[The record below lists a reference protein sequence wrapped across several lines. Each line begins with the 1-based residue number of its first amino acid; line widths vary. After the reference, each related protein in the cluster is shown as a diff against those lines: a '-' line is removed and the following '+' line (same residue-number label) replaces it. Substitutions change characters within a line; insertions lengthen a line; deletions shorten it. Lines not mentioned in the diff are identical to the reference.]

1 MKMSEA
7 RLVKLTPSDSWG
19 GAGLLG
25 VTIRLD
31 NYGDA
36 DERLIRVLAVER
48 NSPAAIAGLVPHKD
62 YLLGTTTT
70 SLDAH
75 THVLAQLIQ
84 QHQDEVLEFYVYNMD
99 SDVVRVVAILPTYRW
114 GGRGLLGAELGTGY
128 LHRLPSST
136 RHTAGTAVYRKIRTA
151 PDQPRTKS
159 SHQDSRGPVTRME
172 YEPQLEM
179 EQEEEEENHGSNETE
194 AAPQQESQFS
204 PGTPAKESE
213 AVPSPSNG
221 TASRLQLPRPPVSP
235 YVSGNLAMSP
245 DAAVGLRQLEPPLE
259 SHDETALTPSAL
271 FPPNSPYLDP
281 PSHDTPAKIASS
293 PPVSVPA
300 ASSLRSS
307 AGSFGVEEIEQ
318 VFARKPSPTV
328 STETPLQPATP
339 TAISLP
345 EQVSPPQ
352 EARASLAS
360 PPSSTP
366 ETLPSPAVVSET
378 VPAPVSPFG
387 EPKAPPLPPP
397 PPAPPVAPSNVG
409 AMSFASTLPLQPKAA
424 PYMNTTAAVSSPTA
438 ARTAVGGASTASYF
452 FPPPPR
458 MSGVAP
464 RVGGLSSNLDN
475 SSGSGRHSQLQHH
488 APVAS
493 ASSSVQTMSQY
504 QQYPSRT

>member
-136 RHTAGTAVYRKIRTA
+136 RHTTGTAVYRKIRTA
-151 PDQPRTKS
+151 LDQPRTTTS
-159 SHQDSRGPVTRME
+159 SQDSRGPVTRME

-179 EQEEEEENHGSNETE
+179 EQEEEEEHHGSNETE

-204 PGTPAKESE
+204 PGTPAKES
-213 AVPSPSNG
+213 VPSPSNG
-221 TASRLQLPRPPVSP
+221 TAPRLQLPRPPVSP
-235 YVSGNLAMSP
+235 YVSGNLTVSP

-259 SHDETALTPSAL
+259 SHDEATLTPSAL

-318 VFARKPSPTV
+318 VFARKPSPAV
-328 STETPLQPATP
+328 SAEAPLQPATP

-352 EARASLAS
+352 EARASMAS
-360 PPSSTP
+360 PPSSSTP

-378 VPAPVSPFG
+378 VSAPVSPFG
-387 EPKAPPLPPP
+387 EPKAPPLPLP

-409 AMSFASTLPLQPKAA
+409 AMSFASTLPSQPRAA

-438 ARTAVGGASTASYF
+438 AARVAVGGTSAASAYF

-464 RVGGLSSNLDN
+464 RLSSNLDN

-488 APVAS
+488 APAAS
-493 ASSSVQTMSQY
+493 ASSSVQIMSQY
-504 QQYPSRT
+504 QQYPSRS